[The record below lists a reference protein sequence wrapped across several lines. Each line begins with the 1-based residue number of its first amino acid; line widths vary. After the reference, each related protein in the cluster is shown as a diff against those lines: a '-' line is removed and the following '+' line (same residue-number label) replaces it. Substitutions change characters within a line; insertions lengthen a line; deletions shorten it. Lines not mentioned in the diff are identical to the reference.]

1 MEDLKLYLL
10 FAAGVVTAI
19 MIRKISEI
27 AKAAGIRK
35 DREKQFAETIECI
48 KEGRSVFVSRLN
60 MTSMVDL
67 KLKDYGKVNIVYL
80 MDKKIFCI
88 FKEGRCLHSTEGMK
102 GDTPQKLE
110 EAMMLEYGKQIKDV
124 VQVLGVTI
132 SREELESQVRKFE
145 EELKG
150 MNLGEANL
158 GEIANEEESDVQKI
172 ISENESMLDVDSILD
187 KINRVGIKK
196 LTKEEIEFLN
206 SQSQK

>member
-10 FAAGVVTAI
+10 FAAGVATAVI
-19 MIRKISEI
+19 LRKISEM
-27 AKAAGIRK
+27 AKAASIRK

-48 KEGRSVFVSRLN
+48 REGKSVFVSRLN

-80 MDKKIFCI
+80 MDKKVFCI
-88 FKEGRCLHSTEGMK
+88 FKEGKCLHSTEGMK
-102 GDTPQKLE
+102 GDTAEKLE
-110 EAMMLEYGKQIKDV
+110 EAIMLEYGKQIKDV

-145 EELKG
+145 EELKA
-150 MNLGEANL
+150 MNLGESTK
-158 GEIANEEESDVQKI
+158 EESDVEKI
-172 ISENESMLDVDSILD
+172 ISNNESMLDVDSILD
-187 KINRVGIKK
+187 KINKVGIKK

>member
-10 FAAGVVTAI
+10 FAAGVASAVI
-19 MIRKISEI
+19 LRKISEI
-27 AKAAGIRK
+27 AKAASIRK

-48 KEGRSVFVSRLN
+48 REGKSVFVSRLN

-80 MDKKIFCI
+80 MDKKVFCI
-88 FKEGRCLHSTEGMK
+88 FKEGKCLHSTEGMK
-102 GDTPQKLE
+102 GDTAKKLE

-145 EELKG
+145 EELKA
-150 MNLGEANL
+150 MNLGESTNI
-158 GEIANEEESDVQKI
+158 GESIKEESDVEKI
-172 ISENESMLDVDSILD
+172 ISNNESMLDVDSILD
-187 KINRVGIKK
+187 KINKVGIKK